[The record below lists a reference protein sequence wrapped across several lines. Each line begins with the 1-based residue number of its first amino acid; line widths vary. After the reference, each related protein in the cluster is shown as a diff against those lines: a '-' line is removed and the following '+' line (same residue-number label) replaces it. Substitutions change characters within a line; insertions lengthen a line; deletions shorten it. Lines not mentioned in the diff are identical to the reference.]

1 VKSFIHAS
9 SEHCADLLHA
19 TGFRAPDPFSWV
31 HGRGRPALLLND
43 LEIDRAR
50 RACPDAKIVSLS
62 ALEAKIARHHRR
74 PSAARVIAAFLKSQ
88 KAKQVRVPADFPLAL
103 ARALKRHG
111 IRLHPAKGPF
121 FPQRR
126 IKTPDE
132 VRALRRAARI
142 AEAGMAR
149 AFEVLLASAIRRD
162 GRLAWGR
169 RVLTSELLRIEIAMA
184 VVRAGGE
191 SRMDAIVACGEQAC
205 DPHEKGSGP
214 IRANEL
220 LILDIFPRDPSSGFF
235 GDITRTV
242 VRGKPSDACRELWE
256 LCLEGQRRA
265 LRAIKPG
272 AGGARIQKD
281 IKKFFRKHGRPD
293 EIHEGRWRGFFH
305 GLGHGLG
312 LEIHEEP
319 RLSATDFE
327 PGEVLTV
334 EPGLYWPGVGG
345 VRHED
350 VVVVTQR
357 GCRLLTRHP
366 KPLELQAAAISSSE
380 R

>member
-1 VKSFIHAS
+1 MKSFIHAA
-9 SEHCADLLHA
+9 SEDCPDLLYA
-19 TGFRAPDPFSWV
+19 TGFRAPDPFSWIR
-31 HGRGRPALLLND
+31 GRGRPTLLLNN

-50 RACPDAKIVSLS
+50 RECPEAKIVSYS
-62 ALEAKIARHHRR
+62 ALEEKLTRKGGHR
-74 PSAARVIAAFLKSQ
+74 PPTARVLAAFLKSQ
-88 KAKQVRVPADFPLAL
+88 KAKKVRVPAAFPLAL

-111 IRLHPAKGPF
+111 IRLHTAKGPF
-121 FPQRR
+121 FPSRR
-126 IKTPDE
+126 IKTPGE
-132 VRALRRAARI
+132 VRALRAAARI

-149 AFEVLLASAIRRD
+149 AFEVLAASSIRKS
-162 GRLAWGR
+162 GVLAWGR
-169 RVLTSELLRIEIAMA
+169 RVLTSDLLRTEIGMA
-184 VVRAGGE
+184 VLRAGGE
-191 SRMDAIVACGEQAC
+191 VRMDAIVACGEQAC
-205 DPHEKGSGP
+205 DPHGKGHGP
-214 IRANEL
+214 LKAHEL
-220 LILDIFPRDPSSGFF
+220 LILDVFPRDPSTGYF

-242 VRGKPSDACRELWE
+242 VRGKAGDPQRELWQ
-256 LCLEGQRRA
+256 LCLEAQRRA

-272 AGGARIQKD
+272 AGGARLQEA
-281 IKKFFRKHGRPD
+281 IKTFFRENGRPD
-293 EIHEGRWRGFFH
+293 EIHDGRWRGFFH

-334 EPGLYWPGVGG
+334 EPGIYWPGVGG

-366 KPLELQAAAISSSE
+366 KPLELQGI
-380 R
+380 